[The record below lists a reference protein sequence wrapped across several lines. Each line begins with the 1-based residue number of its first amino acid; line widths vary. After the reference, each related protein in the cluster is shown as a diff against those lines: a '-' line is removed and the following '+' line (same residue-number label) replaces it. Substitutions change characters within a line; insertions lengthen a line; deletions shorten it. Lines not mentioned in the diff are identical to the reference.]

1 MNFSTEKKV
10 NSAALRKAAKE
21 ARQAQIERDR
31 EVTITE
37 GDSIILIPFLLF
49 L

>member
-1 MNFSTEKKV
+1 MIKFLLILFKFRTEKKV

-31 EVTITE
+31 EVRN
-37 GDSIILIPFLLF
+37 
-49 L
+49 